1 MVHYEDDNEFNEVDT
16 QNVVDEDMTFINDS
30 VDEVDGDAI
39 LISLVQS
46 HPYLYNKQLSDFKD
60 SLKKENAWT
69 EIAKILNMKVDEC
82 HTRWTRLR
90 ERYSREKK
98 QRQEETT
105 TGSEVSKR
113 KAFEFFDNM
122 QFLDPFVK
130 KRRYGREWRYSV
142 CF

>member
-1 MVHYEDDNEFNEVDT
+1 MVHYEDDNEFNNEVDT
-16 QNVVDEDMTFINDS
+16 RNVVDEGITFMNEDS
-30 VDEVDGDAI
+30 VDADAI
-39 LISLVQS
+39 LISLVQN

-60 SLKKENAWT
+60 NLKKENAWT

-98 QRQEETT
+98 QKQEETT
-105 TGSEVSKR
+105 TGSGVSKR
-113 KAFEFFDNM
+113 KTYEFFDNM

-130 KRRYGREWRYSV
+130 KRRYSTEWRYSI